1 LSPADLY
8 SSILQGGRLNFI
20 DLDRWCDPLVI
31 QTLAERTHTPVD
43 YVTQMGLSAYQGR
56 VYERDDPNA
65 SLVWLPPIG
74 GTKKKSFGQQAC
86 PLCLDQE
93 KPYLR
98 RTWRLSFVT
107 ACRTHGTHLIDRCES
122 CGAPITPSK
131 FKGAISFQ
139 GCVRCGSDLRR
150 ISVHT
155 ASETD
160 LEIQRRLLDIASHGF
175 GYLGTAGHVHSLAY
189 FWILRRLF
197 HLVVAGEYAL
207 PLRMHVLSKHD
218 WDIAPSSIRR
228 ITVVDLLPPLQ
239 RTHAIRIAD
248 FLMSDWPHHFIEAC
262 DAVGLRKNRLIRDE
276 KKTPFS
282 FLRIVDDSLNHA
294 MTKIAKDQVRAAT
307 AYMEKQGI
315 DATPDAL
322 SAFMGNK
329 LHTQRCLAPTKR
341 KCLPY
346 GTHRYWKLDGVS
358 PETRAKVKK
367 AAKLAGENVGSWV
380 DRALRE
386 KLKVSAPT
394 Y

>member
-1 LSPADLY
+1 MSNQHAPTRWPGRPRPLSGESLSSWFARVAHANGLSPADLY

-160 LEIQRRLLDIASHGF
+160 LEIVGYRITWFRIFRHRRACPLSGLLLDSAASLSF
-175 GYLGTAGHVHSLAY
+175 S
-189 FWILRRLF
+189 RR
-197 HLVVAGEYAL
+197 
-207 PLRMHVLSKHD
+207 
-218 WDIAPSSIRR
+218 RR
-228 ITVVDLLPPLQ
+228 ICTSSENARSVQTRLGHCPQLNSANHCSRSPSTPP
-239 RTHAIRIAD
+239 TD
-248 FLMSDWPHHFIEAC
+248 TC
-262 DAVGLRKNRLIRDE
+262 DQDRGLFDVRLA
-276 KKTPFS
+276 TS
-282 FLRIVDDSLNHA
+282 F
-294 MTKIAKDQVRAAT
+294 
-307 AYMEKQGI
+307 Y
-315 DATPDAL
+315 
-322 SAFMGNK
+322 
-329 LHTQRCLAPTKR
+329 
-341 KCLPY
+341 
-346 GTHRYWKLDGVS
+346 
-358 PETRAKVKK
+358 
-367 AAKLAGENVGSWV
+367 
-380 DRALRE
+380 
-386 KLKVSAPT
+386 
-394 Y
+394 